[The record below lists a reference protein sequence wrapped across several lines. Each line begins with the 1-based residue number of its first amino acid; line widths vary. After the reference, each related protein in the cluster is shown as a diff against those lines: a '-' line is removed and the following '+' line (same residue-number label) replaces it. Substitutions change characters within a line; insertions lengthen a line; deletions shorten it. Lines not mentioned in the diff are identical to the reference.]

1 MTLPNMDQMYTNMT
15 SFYES
20 STSGLNFDRFTDE
33 IMNESTVAR
42 LRQQYWTAKQLIRSK
57 LGRKEDEHLL
67 ASDAEFD
74 AKLSLFYS
82 VRDTTQNMLACIED
96 YHHYLTEASRVE
108 GDFGMFLKASG
119 KSENTDAGK
128 VMSAVGRAQTFSAAH
143 RSKIRKPLI
152 RFYQE
157 LDVFNERA
165 ISDCA
170 ATVEA
175 AEKARIEYRGSLLW
189 MKKTSEELDPDTE
202 KQMEK
207 FRMVQSAVRKNK
219 ERFDN
224 LKLDTLQK
232 VDLLAASRCNLFSNL
247 ILSYQDDM
255 LNFLNQAKRAYTTV
269 GENIKGYDNY
279 EFQVLKDLIDPL
291 KSLEMEDFS
300 TKKIAAEST
309 IEEGRDCLL
318 DINGEEAA
326 HQQRKT
332 SRDSLERLL
341 FGLDSPDRKP
351 LPARAPTENAE
362 PGERSLIEE
371 ADEVLR
377 VESPLGI
384 VEFDEANE
392 QPTPQKKIGPLP
404 MLSEVENN
412 VEIPKL
418 APPEGWENKPKQ
430 SDNHSLLSLDTAPVS
445 SSSSLTTWNPFT
457 GNNAQSSSN
466 ATPASKSDFLP
477 SDLLDATPNNSFPN
491 PFSGPEKNWTDLL
504 AELEQFNT
512 RTDTSGC

>member
-1 MTLPNMDQMYTNMT
+1 MDLPKMDAMYTNMT
-15 SFYES
+15 SFYEL

-42 LRQQYWTAKQLIRSK
+42 LRQQYWTAKQLIRKK

-82 VRDTTQNMLACIED
+82 VRDTTQSMLACIED
-96 YHHYLTEASRVE
+96 YHHYLTEVCRLE
-108 GDFGMFLKASG
+108 NDFGMFLKVSG

-143 RSKIRKPLI
+143 RSKIRNPLI

-175 AEKARIEYRGSLLW
+175 AEKARTEYRGSLLW
-189 MKKTSEELDPDTE
+189 MKKSSEELDPDTE

-207 FRMVQSAVRKNK
+207 FRMAQSAVRKNK
-219 ERFDN
+219 ERLDN

-247 ILSYQDDM
+247 ILTYQGDM
-255 LNFLNQAKRAYTTV
+255 VNFLAQANRAYETV

-279 EFQVLKDLIDPL
+279 EFQVLKDLVDPF
-291 KSLEMEDFS
+291 KGLEMEEFP
-300 TKKIAAEST
+300 KKKSQKSMVD
-309 IEEGRDCLL
+309 EEEDSLI
-318 DINGEEAA
+318 DINSEENNQKSPA
-326 HQQRKT
+326 HRRS

-351 LPARAPTENAE
+351 APPQALRDEME
-362 PGERSLIEE
+362 PGERSLIE
-371 ADEVLR
+371 ADEVIR
-377 VESPLGI
+377 VESPLG
-384 VEFDEANE
+384 VVDFDEPDD
-392 QPTPQKKIGPLP
+392 QSTPKQTIGPLP
-404 MLSEVENN
+404 MLSQIDENA
-412 VEIPKL
+412 EIPKL
-418 APPEGWENKPKQ
+418 APPKGWENRQKQ
-430 SDNHSLLSLDTAPVS
+430 NNNSLISLDAPQ
-445 SSSSLTTWNPFT
+445 SSSSLATWNPFS
-457 GNNAQSSSN
+457 GLNSQSSQT
-466 ATPASKSDFLP
+466 ATPTSNSEFVLP
-477 SDLLDATPNNSFPN
+477 SNLLDAASNSAFPN
-491 PFSGPEKNWTDLL
+491 PFSGPEKAKYLKILN
-504 AELEQFNT
+504 
-512 RTDTSGC
+512 